1 MIFLSVSLSVSL
13 SLCVCLLVS
22 LSACLCLSA
31 CPQPS
36 FVPLS
41 LPLCAQPVFSSA
53 FEFFSI
59 LIQVSPMIFLSVS
72 LSVSLSLCVC
82 LLVSLSACLCLSAC
96 PQPSF
101 VPLSLPLCAQP
112 VFSSAF
118 EFFSILIQVSPMIFL
133 SVSLSVSLSL
143 CVCLLVSLSA
153 RLCVFLPA
161 PNPPSF
167 PLPSLS
173 VLSQSSLLHLNFFL
187 F

>member
-1 MIFLSVSLSVSL
+1 M
-13 SLCVCLLVS
+13 
-22 LSACLCLSA
+22 CLSA

-36 FVPLS
+36 FVPPS

-72 LSVSLSLCVC
+72 LSVS
-82 LLVSLSACLCLSAC
+82 
-96 PQPSF
+96 Q
-101 VPLSLPLCAQP
+101 
-112 VFSSAF
+112 
-118 EFFSILIQVSPMIFL
+118 
-133 SVSLSVSLSL
+133 SL

-173 VLSQSSLLHLNFFL
+173 VLFIFLLVGHFFSSASLFLGVLHLSFSLSSFL
-187 F
+187 SYDCCWCSQLLCCDSDKLPGIRFTVRARAALKRNRFVSKPKTTRKYSRHGLQS